1 MTLTQRE
8 FTMDNESTVVS
19 DDNTSV
25 SNQGEAVAK
34 EESVSYEA
42 YRKLLGQRKADQDRL
57 KELESRFQSV
67 EESKLESEGKK
78 DELVNSLRSRLEEK
92 EKNLQSVQQKYAM
105 TTLTDQLKSKAIQMG
120 CKPGYADKLIR
131 LMDSNDLKSI
141 QVDDNYRV
149 NMQDLEVVLDKA
161 KKEVPDFFGKV
172 VSIADAHPT
181 SEFKQNIKKS
191 ENDLLDDYIKGLK

>member
-1 MTLTQRE
+1 
-8 FTMDNESTVVS
+8 MDNESTVVS
-19 DDNTSV
+19 DDNTTV

-57 KELESRFQSV
+57 KELESRFQNV

-120 CKPGYADKLIR
+120 CKPAYADKLIR

-172 VSIADAHPT
+172 VSIADATPMG
-181 SEFKQNIKKS
+181 EFKVNKPSIEKMSTQDLINAYKKQFG
-191 ENDLLDDYIKGLK
+191 N